1 MEEGGLGYGVWSTG
15 KGTGGYERKSGVR
28 VDKVGY
34 GSGVRGCIWTE
45 GTRGVCGDRG
55 ERGIEGGMSIIVMNR
70 KIK

>member
-1 MEEGGLGYGVWSTG
+1 M
-15 KGTGGYERKSGVR
+15 
-28 VDKVGY
+28 GY